1 MESYRIS
8 RWTEPPAGPSRLQ
21 LRKALIAMSVGW
33 VTRTWLERHAGL
45 GRREIDALF
54 DRLEAEGVLMRCE
67 QQPEPPVVGETQG
80 PALGGARRLLQRVSR
95 RLADAAL
102 PSRRREAGWT
112 TAVEAFDAST
122 QLLDATP
129 TAPVAY

>member
-8 RWTEPPAGPSRLQ
+8 RWTEPPAGPSQLQ

-33 VTRTWLERHAGL
+33 VSRTWLERHAGL

-67 QQPEPPVVGETQG
+67 QPPVVGEPQG
-80 PALGGARRLLQRVSR
+80 PARGGARGLLQRVSR
-95 RLADAAL
+95 RIADAAL

-112 TAVEAFDAST
+112 TAAEAFDGST
-122 QLLDATP
+122 QLLDAAP
-129 TAPVAY
+129 TAPAAY